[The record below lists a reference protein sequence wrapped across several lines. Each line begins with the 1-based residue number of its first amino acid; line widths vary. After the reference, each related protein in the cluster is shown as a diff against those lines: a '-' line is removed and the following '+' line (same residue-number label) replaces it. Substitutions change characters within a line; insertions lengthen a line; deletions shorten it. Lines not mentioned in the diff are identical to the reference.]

1 MEKSA
6 SAVMSIVLSGNP
18 FVSDLTKTVSQ
29 GCYERIRIDSERL
42 RRNQVGL
49 LRWITLTNNS
59 IALALISTRSCSI
72 YSAMVAA
79 GLHLT
84 LSPRLPVEA
93 GAVEGR
99 PAAGERGERGELG
112 ALGASPGGESG
123 GVWDQCAARF
133 SRYLRKPQPL
143 SAS

>member
-123 GVWDQCAARF
+123 GV
-133 SRYLRKPQPL
+133 
-143 SAS
+143 

>member
-6 SAVMSIVLSGNP
+6 SAVLSIVLSGNP

-84 LSPRLPVEA
+84 LSPRLPPVEA

-99 PAAGERGERGELG
+99 SAAGECGERGELG

-123 GVWDQCAARF
+123 GV
-133 SRYLRKPQPL
+133 
-143 SAS
+143 